1 MNSTPA
7 EFSRALRLAFGEALS
22 ETPEGLL
29 LSTADS
35 ALHFALQSDPPRK
48 IGALHINSLRVEISV
63 RQGDESAAQKLLARV
78 DHATLRGG
86 G

>member
-7 EFSRALRLAFGEALS
+7 EFSRALRLAFGDALS
-22 ETPEGLL
+22 ETPEGFLL
-29 LSTADS
+29 CTPDS
-35 ALHFALQSDPPRK
+35 ALHFALQSENPHK
-48 IGALHINSLRVEISV
+48 IGALHINLLRVEISV
-63 RQGDESAAQKLLARV
+63 RQGDESAAKKLLARV